1 MKVIQSIAELR
12 RVLAGTHHIGFVPTM
27 GNLHRGHLSL
37 VKTAHELTDT
47 VVASIFVN
55 PLQFAPSED
64 FASYPRTFERD
75 CELLTQSGCCD
86 IVFAPTP
93 EEMYP
98 EPQQCKVHP
107 PSELAG
113 MLEGLFRPGFFIG
126 VATVVLKLL
135 NIVAPSFAV
144 FGKKDYQQL
153 LLVKDLVR
161 QFALPI
167 EIVAAETVRERNG
180 LALSSR
186 NGYLKDDE
194 RLEAVQLYRTLRD
207 AAARL
212 KAGKESRDDIE
223 NAAFEFLQSRG
234 WRPDYIAIC
243 RRQDLKLP
251 QSNDALV
258 IVAAARLGDTRLI
271 DNLEIQS
278 NSSDCESKG

>member
-1 MKVIQSIAELR
+1 
-12 RVLAGTHHIGFVPTM
+12 M

-37 VKTAHELTDT
+37 LNIAHELTDT
-47 VVASIFVN
+47 VVASRFVN

-75 CELLTQSGCCD
+75 CELLTQCGCCD
-86 IVFAPTP
+86 ILFAPTP
-93 EEMYP
+93 EEIYP

-135 NIVAPSFAV
+135 NIVAPSVAV
-144 FGKKDYQQL
+144 FGKKDCQQL
-153 LLVKDLVR
+153 LVVKDLVR

-167 EIVAAETVRERNG
+167 EIVAAETVRERSG

-186 NGYLKDDE
+186 NGYLKDDQ
-194 RLEAVQLYRTLRD
+194 RLEAAQLYRTLRD

-212 KAGKESRDDIE
+212 KSGKQSRDDIE
-223 NAAFEFLQSRG
+223 NAALEFLQSRG
-234 WRPDYIAIC
+234 WQPDYIAI
-243 RRQDLKLP
+243 RRRHDLNL
-251 QSNDALV
+251 SAN
-258 IVAAARLGDTRLI
+258 RRCLGDCGCCSARW
-271 DNLEIQS
+271 DAPHRQYRNLTGILLS
-278 NSSDCESKG
+278 RR